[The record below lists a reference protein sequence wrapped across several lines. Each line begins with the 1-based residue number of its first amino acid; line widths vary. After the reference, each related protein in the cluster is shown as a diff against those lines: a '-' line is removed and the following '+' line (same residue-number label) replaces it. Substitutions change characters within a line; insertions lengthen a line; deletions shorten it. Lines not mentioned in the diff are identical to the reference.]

1 MKNVAELINVV
12 VHSLAFAAAFGA
24 VIATTCIADA
34 TEIRRD
40 AQGRV
45 LGTARADSTGR
56 ITCRDSQGRQKR
68 PSTTDSN
75 PKWRQG
81 DFAGKLYRQLVE
93 GDGNLAFSPYGVAS
107 VCALLGIGAKGET
120 ADAFRNALELS
131 TNKPDE
137 VARIFR
143 EAKQDLCNA
152 VEISDSV
159 WLFQGFR
166 PCDEYRTRAANG
178 FGAEA
183 RNTSYGDAAM
193 REINAYVSDKTHG
206 KIPRLLQEPPEPLTR
221 MVAVNTVYLKAKW
234 EHGFTD
240 ESYDREFTTLSGK
253 SITVPF
259 MHDYEKRAM
268 YYKTKGLAVL
278 ALPYRDCGLEMMFLL
293 PDKHVT
299 LSRIEALL
307 SRSFIGEILRA
318 LTYNKVV
325 VALPKFEFEMRHNLV
340 KPLCGIG
347 LGIAFDQDR
356 ADFSGIAGTNLS
368 LSEAEQV
375 VKIKVDEDGTEA
387 AAATYAKV
395 VRGCA
400 SFGPKPPPPPEFVA
414 DRPFIFLIRDR
425 RSDAILFM
433 GRVTN
438 PAKK

>member
-159 WLFQGFR
+159 GSFKGSGLVTNIAPERQTVLGL
-166 PCDEYRTRAANG
+166 
-178 FGAEA
+178 
-183 RNTSYGDAAM
+183 
-193 REINAYVSDKTHG
+193 KHG
-206 KIPRLLQEPPEPLTR
+206 
-221 MVAVNTVYLKAKW
+221 
-234 EHGFTD
+234 
-240 ESYDREFTTLSGK
+240 
-253 SITVPF
+253 
-259 MHDYEKRAM
+259 
-268 YYKTKGLAVL
+268 
-278 ALPYRDCGLEMMFLL
+278 
-293 PDKHVT
+293 
-299 LSRIEALL
+299 
-307 SRSFIGEILRA
+307 ILR
-318 LTYNKVV
+318 T
-325 VALPKFEFEMRHNLV
+325 EMRRCVRSTHMS
-340 KPLCGIG
+340 
-347 LGIAFDQDR
+347 ATRRTARYQD
-356 ADFSGIAGTNLS
+356 FFKS
-368 LSEAEQV
+368 
-375 VKIKVDEDGTEA
+375 
-387 AAATYAKV
+387 
-395 VRGCA
+395 
-400 SFGPKPPPPPEFVA
+400 
-414 DRPFIFLIRDR
+414 R
-425 RSDAILFM
+425 RN
-433 GRVTN
+433 R
-438 PAKK
+438 